1 MCDQEVNDGRVDHL
15 ESGVE
20 GAADRNQG
28 MAGVSLTTW
37 PVIVIMSNKGD

>member
-1 MCDQEVNDGRVDHL
+1 MCDQEVNDGRVDPL

-20 GAADRNQG
+20 GTADRNQG